1 MAMAMAMEFEVLD
14 HPKLCFGEGPRW
26 HDGSLHVVDMYGD
39 EAVYKVES
47 EGLGEVTEVVK
58 VPGQPSG
65 TGWLPDG
72 RMIVVSMKTRK
83 VLAFDGRTLST
94 HADLGDLAAGEAN
107 DMVVD
112 GTGRAYV
119 GNFGFDLFSLGSLLQ
134 KVKYYAFLALFA
146 ITSRPFTSLVP
157 GTADL
162 VCLSP
167 DGKARK
173 VAAGLLFPNGM
184 VITPDGGTLIVAETL
199 GARLTAFDILEA
211 DGGLASR
218 RVWAKLPWGEPP
230 RILLSS
236 PLLSPLPAVA
246 SF

>member
-1 MAMAMAMEFEVLD
+1 MAMAMEFEVLD

-94 HADLGDLAAGEAN
+94 HADLGDLAAGE
-107 DMVVD
+107 D
-112 GTGRAYV
+112 GVPGLLELVGRVLAGGRLEDLPAAGV
-119 GNFGFDLFSLGSLLQ
+119 LRHVPPCRKLCFLFS
-134 KVKYYAFLALFA
+134 FLFL
-146 ITSRPFTSLVP
+146 
-157 GTADL
+157 
-162 VCLSP
+162 
-167 DGKARK
+167 
-173 VAAGLLFPNGM
+173 
-184 VITPDGGTLIVAETL
+184 
-199 GARLTAFDILEA
+199 
-211 DGGLASR
+211 
-218 RVWAKLPWGEPP
+218 
-230 RILLSS
+230 
-236 PLLSPLPAVA
+236 
-246 SF
+246 